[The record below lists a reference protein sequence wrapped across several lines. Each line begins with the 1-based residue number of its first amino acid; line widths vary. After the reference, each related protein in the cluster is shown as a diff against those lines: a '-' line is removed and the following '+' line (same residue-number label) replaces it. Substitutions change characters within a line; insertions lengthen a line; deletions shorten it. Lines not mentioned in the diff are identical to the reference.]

1 MTWKIERI
9 KEPLQ
14 EDSNR
19 TLEDIGY
26 GNESS
31 LTTTAGHGPMLICLN
46 MSAPNV
52 LIDTFYARLHNLN

>member
-1 MTWKIERI
+1 MTWKIKRI

-19 TLEDIGY
+19 ALEDIGC

-31 LTTTAGHGPMLICLN
+31 LDYDCGTWAHAYLSEYECP
-46 MSAPNV
+46 
-52 LIDTFYARLHNLN
+52 

>member
-1 MTWKIERI
+1 MTSKIERI

-19 TLEDIGY
+19 ALEDIGY

-31 LTTTAGHGPMLICLN
+31 LDYDCGTWAHAYLSEYECP
-46 MSAPNV
+46 
-52 LIDTFYARLHNLN
+52 